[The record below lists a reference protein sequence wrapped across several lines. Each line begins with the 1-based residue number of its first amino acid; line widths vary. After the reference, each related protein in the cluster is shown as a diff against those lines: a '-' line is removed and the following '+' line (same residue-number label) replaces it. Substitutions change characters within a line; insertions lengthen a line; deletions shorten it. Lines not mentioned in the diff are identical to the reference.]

1 MRGEVS
7 ESFSLMAPTAL
18 FNQGLV
24 ELKAGRFA
32 EAKKLFA
39 ENEEMSGTTTQTRDL
54 LRQAEQ
60 NLSAGKVDTAA
71 QQFNTALERNPTLPE
86 VYFGLSRIALFT
98 GQLAEARTHAMA
110 AVKVA
115 PQLGLS
121 WSMLGLVHEAEGD
134 VKGALGHL
142 EKGAQLGANVFLCQ
156 FNFGRL
162 LASEGRAGEGIP
174 FLLEACELEPKNPD
188 AFMILGMAQKKLKQW
203 EKALKAIEKA
213 KDLAPKNPD
222 GWATLAD
229 VLFEAK
235 EFAAARTTLDNG
247 LAAVGEHPALLEKAT
262 ACAMMMDDAKGA
274 VAYVERELK
283 VVPQHEQGW
292 LNLAH
297 LSLLTENLDRSEQAA
312 RELIKRNPKSWEA
325 WFHLG
330 NLYDAVPDEVKAED
344 AYRKAIAIKGDQWKV
359 LMNLATL
366 LIQTESKAKHQD
378 AKLTLLKAR
387 QLAPAGEWRVHYNLA
402 LACTRLGEL
411 DEALALA
418 REIQSKA
425 PGNDPMVAEAK
436 KLESNLL
443 EKK

>member
-1 MRGEVS
+1 
-7 ESFSLMAPTAL
+7 MAPTPL
-18 FNQGLV
+18 FNQALV

-39 ENEEMSGTTTQTRDL
+39 ENEEKTGTTAQTKDL
-54 LRQAEQ
+54 LRQAEA
-60 NLSAGKVDTAA
+60 NLTAGDVNAA
-71 QQFNTALERNPTLPE
+71 GPQFNTVLERNPTIPE
-86 VYFGLSRIALFT
+86 VYVGLARIGIFT
-98 GQLAEARTHAMA
+98 GQLADARTHAMA

-121 WSMLGLVHEAEGD
+121 WTMLGLVHEADGD
-134 VKGALGHL
+134 PKGALPHL
-142 EKGAQLGANVFLCQ
+142 EKGAQLGASSFLCQ
-156 FNFGRL
+156 FNYGRL

-174 FLLEACELEPKNPD
+174 FLLKAAELEPKNPD

-213 KDLAPKNPD
+213 KDLAPKSPD

-235 EFAAARTTLDNG
+235 EFQAARTTLDNG
-247 LAAVGEHPALLEKAT
+247 LKAVGEHPALLEKAT
-262 ACAMMMDDAKGA
+262 ACAMMLDDPEGA
-274 VAYVERELK
+274 CAYVERELK

-297 LSLLTENLDRSEQAA
+297 LSLLTENLDRSESAA
-312 RELIKRNPKSWEA
+312 KELLKRNPKSWEA

-330 NLYDAVPDEVKAED
+330 NLYDAVPDEAKAED
-344 AYRKAIAIKGDQWKV
+344 AYRKAIAIKGDEWKV

-366 LIQTESKAKHQD
+366 LVQTTVKAKHQD
-378 AKLTLLKAR
+378 AKALLIKAR
-387 QLAPAGEWRVHYNLA
+387 GLAPAGDWRVHYNLA
-402 LACTRLGEL
+402 LAHVRLGETQ
-411 DEALALA
+411 DALALA
-418 REIQSKA
+418 REIQAKA
-425 PGNDPMVAEAK
+425 PGQDPMVAEAK

-443 EKK
+443 EKS